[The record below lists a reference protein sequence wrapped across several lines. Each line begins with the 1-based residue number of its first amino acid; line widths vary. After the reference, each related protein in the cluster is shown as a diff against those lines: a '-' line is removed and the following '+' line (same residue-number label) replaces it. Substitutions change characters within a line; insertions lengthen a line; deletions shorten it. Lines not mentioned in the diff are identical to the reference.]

1 MSGSGSR
8 VERPDYVKRSAEKG
22 VCHCCHARLGTGAR
36 RGVHYRD
43 ERACC
48 ERCRASAVTRITEG
62 RPILQ
67 RVARDLK
74 DLAGLDFEGGQWI
87 RLELRSQTQLVEA
100 GAVDADSTRLVVDPI
115 LHRLPPRPHRR
126 LSNHSAA
133 GTGVPAVPVR
143 G

>member
-74 DLAGLDFEGGQWI
+74 DLAGLDFEEVSGFAWNCAA
-87 RLELRSQTQLVEA
+87 RPSSSR
-100 GAVDADSTRLVVDPI
+100 
-115 LHRLPPRPHRR
+115 PRP
-126 LSNHSAA
+126 SATPGA
-133 GTGVPAVPVR
+133 RVNTDEDCPTFTDLECPLNADMDVL
-143 G
+143 